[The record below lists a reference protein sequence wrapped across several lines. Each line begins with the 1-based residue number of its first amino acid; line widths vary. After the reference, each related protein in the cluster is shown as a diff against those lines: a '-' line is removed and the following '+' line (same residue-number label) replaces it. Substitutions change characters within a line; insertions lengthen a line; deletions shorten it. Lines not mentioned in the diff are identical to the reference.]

1 MLIRMT
7 HIGGPLDGTIEFEEG
22 SAWPANADHVYTLA
36 RGTYDLTNGE
46 VGKGAMSAGP
56 AATEAL
62 MSGNLSDENAKKTT
76 IHKYF
81 IVLNEL
87 CDGFRAVRAQHD
99 PEYRA

>member
-22 SAWPANADHVYTLA
+22 SAQPNNADHVDTLA

-46 VGKGAMSAGP
+46 VGKGAMGASP
-56 AATEAL
+56 AATDAL
-62 MSGNLSDENAKKTT
+62 MSGNLSRENAKRTP
-76 IHKYF
+76 IHRYY
-81 IVLNEL
+81 ITSNEIH
-87 CDGFRAVRAQHD
+87 DGVRHVTAEHR